1 MLSVRLGRTLTS
13 FVLLNFTE
21 ICCYSSEYATDVD
34 VLVARKAVRAVG
46 RIALRLPERANTCAD
61 KLMSLLSME
70 ISYVTSEAL
79 IALASEIHYYDT
91 CHLALWYRYAV
102 HVVQNPL

>member
-1 MLSVRLGRTLTS
+1 M
-13 FVLLNFTE
+13 
-21 ICCYSSEYATDVD
+21 
-34 VLVARKAVRAVG
+34 LVARKAVRAVG

-79 IALASEIHYYDT
+79 IALASEIHYYDNI
-91 CHLALWYRYAV
+91 CHLALWYRYAE